1 MLKLA
6 IKEKIKQVKRK
17 FLRKLLFRKIGSQ
30 ENTKKINKVKYLM
43 CFLNKYH

>member
-17 FLRKLLFRKIGSQ
+17 FLRKIDSQ
-30 ENTKKINKVKYLM
+30 ENTKKIKKVKYLM